1 MSQDKNNQMNEHF
14 NDFVNYIFVV
24 LILGLFFAVIFADD
38 YVLATTGYSL
48 SGSDSSAKIGY
59 YIGMVAT
66 AAWSYFYLY
75 KLKSRKNWAR
85 ILLALGCLF
94 VVFTAL
100 NTAKITFRISI
111 LWGVTFMINC
121 LLQFYILYL
130 AYFDKVVA
138 ASFKSSPVAYV
149 PEQQMQNQ
157 VALNNNTPGNFSDEL
172 TKLHTLFQT
181 GALNEDE
188 YKSAKA
194 IVLKK
199 MNL

>member
-1 MSQDKNNQMNEHF
+1 
-14 NDFVNYIFVV
+14 
-24 LILGLFFAVIFADD
+24 
-38 YVLATTGYSL
+38 
-48 SGSDSSAKIGY
+48 
-59 YIGMVAT
+59 
-66 AAWSYFYLY
+66 
-75 KLKSRKNWAR
+75 
-85 ILLALGCLF
+85 
-94 VVFTAL
+94 
-100 NTAKITFRISI
+100 
-111 LWGVTFMINC
+111 MINC

>member
-85 ILLALGCLF
+85 ILLAAF
-94 VVFTAL
+94 
-100 NTAKITFRISI
+100 S
-111 LWGVTFMINC
+111 
-121 LLQFYILYL
+121 
-130 AYFDKVVA
+130 
-138 ASFKSSPVAYV
+138 SFLP
-149 PEQQMQNQ
+149 
-157 VALNNNTPGNFSDEL
+157 
-172 TKLHTLFQT
+172 H
-181 GALNEDE
+181 
-188 YKSAKA
+188 
-194 IVLKK
+194 
-199 MNL
+199 